1 MPSRPSSRPDSP
13 SAPRP
18 DPARALRGERANTRG
33 AQGEDVAVAFLSSK
47 GAQVLH
53 RNWRPKGA
61 GVRGECDIV
70 AQHGDIICFVEVKT
84 RKSSDFGEP
93 QEAVGNS
100 KRGQLERL
108 ARAWI
113 TLHGDEQT
121 LRFDI
126 IEIWWG
132 ENKNPRVAWIEG
144 AFEIRI

>member
-1 MPSRPSSRPDSP
+1 MPQTPV
-13 SAPRP
+13 
-18 DPARALRGERANTRG
+18 DPVRAARGERARTRG
-33 AQGEDVAVAFLSSK
+33 AQGEDIAVTYLGSK
-47 GAQVLH
+47 GAHVLQ

-70 AQHGDIICFVEVKT
+70 AQHDDIICFIEVKT
-84 RKSSDFGEP
+84 RQSSDFGEP
-93 QEAVGNS
+93 QEAVGNA
-100 KRGQLERL
+100 KRTQLERL

-113 TLHGDEQT
+113 SLHGDEQT

-126 IEIWWG
+126 IEIWWS

>member
-1 MPSRPSSRPDSP
+1 MPSRPSSSTNSSP
-13 SAPRP
+13 SP
-18 DPARALRGERANTRG
+18 DRVARGEQARTRG
-33 AQGEDVAVAFLSSK
+33 ASGEDIAVAYLTSR
-47 GAQVLH
+47 GAHILH

-61 GVRGECDIV
+61 GIRGECDIV
-70 AQHGDIICFVEVKT
+70 AQCRDIICFVEVKT

-93 QEAVGNS
+93 QEAVDVS
-100 KRGQLERL
+100 KRRQLERL

-113 TLHGDEQT
+113 ALHGDEQT

-144 AFEIRI
+144 AFEVRI